1 MHDLQKSEKDF
12 AEIKALIRRLSKNL
26 RFKDGRNIDAVRED
40 MKLEFQIE
48 WEEAKLKEI
57 DEAEIESEFNS
68 EELSD
73 SEEEKVVPEVTNFA
87 SIENMEPEP

>member
-40 MKLEFQIE
+40 M
-48 WEEAKLKEI
+48 
-57 DEAEIESEFNS
+57 
-68 EELSD
+68 
-73 SEEEKVVPEVTNFA
+73 
-87 SIENMEPEP
+87 